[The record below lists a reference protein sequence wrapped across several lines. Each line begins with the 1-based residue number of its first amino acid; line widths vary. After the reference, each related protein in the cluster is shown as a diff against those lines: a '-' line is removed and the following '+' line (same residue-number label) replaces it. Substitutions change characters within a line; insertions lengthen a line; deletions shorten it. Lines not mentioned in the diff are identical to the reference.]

1 MNVHA
6 IFFDKDGTLMKFD
19 DFWIEVSVRA
29 LKTIL
34 SNTGREDIATDEF
47 LEAFGVSEGTA
58 DTDGLLCKGTYEQ
71 IGMAVYKILK
81 AYGVDI
87 KPECAVEMTIE
98 AYEKNADCGEVKP
111 VCDNLA
117 DVLRKLKSNGIK
129 LAVVTTDNYKITHKC
144 LEKLGVGDLFTRVYT
159 DDGKTPVKP
168 NPQCVLDFSA
178 DFGISCENIIMAGD
192 TITDICFAKNAGI
205 FSVCVGKNE
214 LARQY
219 ADAAIP
225 DVSHI
230 FEVIKGDF

>member
-1 MNVHA
+1 MDVQA

-34 SNTGREDIATDEF
+34 SKTGREDISIDEF
-47 LEAFGVSEGTA
+47 LKAFGVSEGVA

-71 IGMAVYKILK
+71 IGMAVYEILK
-81 AYGVDI
+81 AHGVDI
-87 KPECAVEMTIE
+87 KPECVVEMMID
-98 AYEKNADCGEVKP
+98 AYERNADYGEVKP

-117 DVLRKLKSNGIK
+117 EVLQKLKSYGIK

-144 LEKLGVGDLFTRVYT
+144 LEKLGIDDLFANVYT
-159 DDGKTPVKP
+159 DDGKIPVKP
-168 NPQCVLDFSA
+168 NPQCAFDFS
-178 DFGISCENIIMAGD
+178 DEFCIPRENIIMAGD
-192 TITDICFAKNAGI
+192 TMTDIRFAKNAGI

-214 LARQY
+214 LARRY
-219 ADAAIP
+219 ADASIP

-230 FEVIKGDF
+230 LEVIKGDF